1 MEMILIVANYAGV
14 LIYVVTAI
22 ASSVNMAVLYARGEA
37 AHVWLREF
45 LWALIAMF
53 QLIGLVLINA
63 GSPDP
68 RLWLINRFF
77 WLLFSV
83 CVSLMAWQ
91 SVFSAQKIAWRER
104 RQATD
109 GAA

>member
-1 MEMILIVANYAGV
+1 MELILSVSNYVGV

-37 AHVWLREF
+37 LHVWLREF

-68 RLWLINRFF
+68 RLWLVNRFF

-83 CVSLMAWQ
+83 CVSLMAWK
-91 SVFSAQKIAWRER
+91 SIFSARKTAWSER
-104 RQATD
+104 PQAAD
-109 GAA
+109 GSA